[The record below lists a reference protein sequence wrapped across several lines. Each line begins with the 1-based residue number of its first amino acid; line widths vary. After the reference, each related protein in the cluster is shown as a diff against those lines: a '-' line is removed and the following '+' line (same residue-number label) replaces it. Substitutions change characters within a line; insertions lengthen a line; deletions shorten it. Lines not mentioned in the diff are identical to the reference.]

1 MTMFLCFNN
10 YIKFFIQNKLFV
22 ICKTVLKQAVIYRK
36 SSMKPPLSN
45 KPPPSNKFPLFK
57 GRKYPSSMKPPPP
70 LL

>member
-45 KPPPSNKFPLFK
+45 KPPPSNKPL
-57 GRKYPSSMKPPPP
+57 P
-70 LL
+70 LRYQGKKVDK